1 MEDKSMKRFLIKI
14 NGKTYDAEV
23 EVIGA
28 SAAAPAVAPAPAAA
42 PKAAAPASAPAAPAA
57 APKAGG
63 PANVTSP
70 LPGTV
75 LRLVKNAGDTV
86 AAGEVVMIVES
97 MKMENEV
104 VAPEAGRIASIAVA
118 AGSAINTGDLLFT
131 LG

>member
-1 MEDKSMKRFLIKI
+1 MKRFLIKI

-23 EVIGA
+23 EVVGTSA
-28 SAAAPAVAPAPAAA
+28 SAPVAAPAAA
-42 PKAAAPASAPAAPAA
+42 PRAAAPASAPVPAA
-57 APKAGG
+57 APAAGG

-75 LRLVKNAGDTV
+75 LRLCKNTGDTV

-104 VAPEAGRIASIAVA
+104 VAPVGGRIASIAVA